1 MSQMPPCPSIFH
13 GLLRVYHTRH
23 LWDTLKSDE
32 SRQIPPRRAS
42 LEDGTASN
50 DFIGSSPQGSSV
62 RGKLMERERSRA
74 RETEGGREREEGS
87 VQKNERKRSLY
98 ARVCL
103 VVTRGASIQP
113 VARLSPTHSFIHTRC
128 TRFESISKPRKRIS
142 PIGLLSRV
150 NRVRPRYPLLSY
162 AAVSLL
168 RRAQR
173 FLRGGTSSKRRQKFG
188 NFLS

>member
-1 MSQMPPCPSIFH
+1 MQSFVGTVKLHIVEIIPQIRVFILAILILCYTFGNAENMSQMAPCPSIFH
-13 GLLRVYHTRH
+13 RVLRVYHTRH
-23 LWDTLKSDE
+23 LWDPLKSDE
-32 SRQIPPRRAS
+32 SRQIPPRRVS
-42 LEDGTASN
+42 LEDRIASN

-113 VARLSPTHSFIHTRC
+113 VARLAHSFLH
-128 TRFESISKPRKRIS
+128 
-142 PIGLLSRV
+142 
-150 NRVRPRYPLLSY
+150 SY
-162 AAVSLL
+162 TLHAI
-168 RRAQR
+168 
-173 FLRGGTSSKRRQKFG
+173 
-188 NFLS
+188 